1 MKFSKSALARI
12 NAGLLPLL
20 TEDAVQKQIVQGL
33 RLHGYLVLVTTRR
46 PKRCQCGLWPRSGG
60 GDGSSRGVGDLLAQS
75 LPGGLDP
82 DLWQTGCAREIM
94 TTQSILLLWCGARP
108 GRRAGGWRWK

>member
-60 GDGSSRGVGDLLAQS
+60 GDGSSKGVGDLLCRRQS
-75 LPGGLDP
+75 WAPGRWLA
-82 DLWQTGCAREIM
+82 LETK
-94 TTQSILLLWCGARP
+94 RP
-108 GRRAGGWRWK
+108 GAIRYSSPEQ